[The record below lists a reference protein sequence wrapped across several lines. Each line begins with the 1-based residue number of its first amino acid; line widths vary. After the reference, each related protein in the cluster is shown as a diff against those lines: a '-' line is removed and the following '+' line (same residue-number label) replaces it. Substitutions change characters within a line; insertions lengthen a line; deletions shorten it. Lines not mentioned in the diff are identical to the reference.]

1 MNQYDFSR
9 TIVELINN
17 DTGLNES
24 SLDLISR
31 GEELMFR
38 VRREVEERIQLEN
51 PLYGCGSCGQPVVVR
66 SRRFSS
72 NTHSMYFK
80 HMYKSG
86 DCPIKTDSKYTK
98 EEVRCMKYNGAKES
112 KAHIE
117 LKNYIASYLRQDSRF
132 TNVRVES
139 VIKGTGWSKKWKKP
153 DISATFGGREV
164 VFEIQLSTT
173 FLDVIVKREM
183 FYKDEEIPI
192 FWIFSDLSP
201 ELSRATE
208 KDVFFNN
215 KSNALSIDKDS
226 MAQSLEF
233 GEIFFKGFYKKPVFD
248 VKLDKIQEVW
258 DSKLVSFNDIKF
270 DSFTHKPYFASFSEL
285 YEEEQRDR
293 ETEKVRLPLKKFKE
307 LVFDEDQLYSTRTSC
322 AKSLN
327 KVGLYNNDDI
337 YSDLINLTKALM
349 SIKDGIIYFKNQKE
363 KWAWL
368 VNYVWQHHKCYW
380 LVLLY
385 VVDIYGRTDIAFN
398 PSNKRLK
405 EKREAFKNGFKKDP
419 EFDQKTEYYPL
430 FSAMFP
436 EIGDK
441 LKKLM

>member
-1 MNQYDFSR
+1 MSEYDFSR

-17 DTGLNES
+17 DTGLDES

-31 GEELMFR
+31 GEEFMFR
-38 VRREVEERIQLEN
+38 LRREVEERIQLEN
-51 PLYGCGSCGQPVVVR
+51 PLYGCGSCGQPVVIR
-66 SRRFSS
+66 SRKFSQ

-80 HMYKSG
+80 HMHKSG
-86 DCPIKTDSKYTK
+86 DCPIKTDSNYTR
-98 EEVRCMKYNGAKES
+98 EEVQCMKYNGAKES

-117 LKNYIASYLRQDSRF
+117 LKNYIASYLKYDTRF
-132 TNVRVES
+132 ADVRVES
-139 VIKGTGWSKKWKKP
+139 VIKGSGWSKKWKKP
-153 DISATFGGREV
+153 DISATLDGRKV

-183 FYKDEEIPI
+183 FYKDEGISI

-201 ELSRATE
+201 ESSRATE

-215 KSNALSIDKDS
+215 KTNALSIDKDS
-226 MAQSLEF
+226 IARSLDS
-233 GEIFFKGFYKKPVFD
+233 GEIVFKGFYKKPVFD
-248 VKLDKIQEVW
+248 VTTNKIQEVW
-258 DSKLVSFNDIKF
+258 DSKLVGFDDIKF
-270 DSFTHKPYFASFSEL
+270 DSVSHKPYFVSFSEL
-285 YEEEQRDR
+285 N
-293 ETEKVRLPLKKFKE
+293 EKAQKDKEAEKIRLPLKEFKR
-307 LVFDEDQLYSTRTSC
+307 LIFDKDQPYTARTSC
-322 AKSLN
+322 AKSLH
-327 KVGLYNNDDI
+327 KVGLYNGMDI
-337 YSDLINLTKALM
+337 YSDLLNLSKALM
-349 SIKDGIIYFKNQKE
+349 SIKDGVVHFQNQKD

-385 VVDIYGRTDIAFN
+385 VVDTYGRADMVFN
-398 PSNKRLK
+398 PANNKLQ
-405 EKREAFKNGFKKDP
+405 EKRKAFKNGFKRDP
-419 EFDQKTEYYPL
+419 EFNQKTEYYPL